1 MEFTAVSFTGFARGG
16 PESLFRYRAGSQLGV
31 LAMGRGGFSGGGLAA
46 EVAVDLLPL
55 ALSGPGPSDPAQRWN
70 LAGTRV
76 HEAIRRTSA
85 IDPFYRGMEAAFAAA
100 HFDGHQIVVGNVGP
114 NRVYRVRG
122 NAISQLTKDPAD
134 DFSGVAGGNRA
145 LQLDLVRF
153 TPQHGDQLLLCTVQT
168 YRSIHK
174 SLLAEIMTQEAMEP
188 EVCAREIANSTS
200 GEDVAVVVGRIDSV
214 EGRRGSSGAAVIVE
228 D

>member
-1 MEFTAVSFTGFARGG
+1 MDFTAVTFTGFARGG
-16 PESLFRYRAGSQLGV
+16 PESLFRFRAGSQLGI
-31 LAMGRGGFSGGGLAA
+31 LAVGRGGFSGGGLAA

-55 ALSGPGPSDPAQRWN
+55 ALSSPGPADPAQRWN

-76 HEAIRRTSA
+76 HEAIRRASS

-122 NAISQLTKDPAD
+122 STINQLTKDPPD
-134 DFSGVAGGNRA
+134 EHSGAAGGNRA

-153 TPQHGDQLLLCTVQT
+153 TPQHGDQLLLCTPET

-174 SLLAEIMTQEAMEP
+174 SLLAEIMTQEAEEP

-200 GEDVAVVVGRIDSV
+200 GESVAVVIGQIVTS
-214 EGRRGSSGAAVIVE
+214 EGRRGSSGAAVVVE